1 MYSQP
6 EDIMENYDLTVEQV
20 TKGRGTFICST
31 SQGMKLLIPFNGSE
45 ERAKFLR
52 EFLQYI
58 QSNGFPVE
66 QITPTAEGKMLAEDD
81 AGKKYLLKDMIAGS
95 ECSTRNWEE
104 MSEAARLLAR
114 YHTCARQCP
123 LEIPEIFAGAAGDR
137 VLCYQKRIREL
148 ILVKNYVRTRK
159 KKNEFEQKFAQH
171 YPHFIARA
179 NEALRLLEQEEYVED
194 TRLFC
199 HGDFNQHN
207 ILHTHEGYRI
217 VNFEHLTYD
226 IPMSDLANFLRKMLE
241 KNNWKEDLGV
251 ELIDAYDR
259 IHPLNSGERLQ
270 LYIMLQFP
278 EKFWKIANHYSN
290 SHKAWLS
297 GRDLEKLDKV
307 IAQEPAKER
316 FLQQLFHA

>member
-6 EDIMENYDLTVEQV
+6 EDIMESYDLTVEQV

-31 SQGMKLLIPFNGSE
+31 SQGMKLLMPFGGSE
-45 ERAKFLR
+45 ERARFLG
-52 EFLQYI
+52 EFLHYLQEE
-58 QSNGFPVE
+58 GFPAE
-66 QITPTAEGKMLAEDD
+66 QITPTAEGNMLAEDD
-81 AGKKYLLKDMIAGS
+81 AGTKYLLKDMVTGS
-95 ECSTRNWEE
+95 ECSTRSCED
-104 MSEAARLLAR
+104 MGEAVRLLAR
-114 YHTCARQCP
+114 YHICAGRCP
-123 LEIPEIFAGAAGDR
+123 LEVPAVFAEAAGDR
-137 VLCYQKRIREL
+137 VLRYRKRIREL
-148 ILVKNYVRTRK
+148 VLVKNYVRTRK

-171 YPHFIARA
+171 YSHFITRA
-179 NEALRLLEQEEYVED
+179 NEALRLLEQEEYTEGI
-194 TRLFC
+194 RLFC

-207 ILHTHEGYRI
+207 ALRTQEGCRI

-241 KNNWKEDLGV
+241 KNNWREDLGV
-251 ELIDAYDR
+251 ELIDAYGQVRALD
-259 IHPLNSGERLQ
+259 SSQRLQ

-297 GRDLEKLDKV
+297 RRDLEKLDKV

-316 FLQQLFHA
+316 FLQQLCQV